1 MTELSFPVSCALVL
15 GKLRER
21 AAEARG
27 QVNEAS
33 ALKEGHAG
41 GLAAPSPTPA
51 LTSWAGREGARG
63 RSSSQQH
70 WPWAQFGEEGGSSG
84 RNLPG
89 ASGKSRTKTKVQE
102 P

>member
-33 ALKEGHAG
+33 VLKEEQAG

-51 LTSWAGREGARG
+51 PTSWAGREGARG
-63 RSSSQQH
+63 SVGPGHSLERKEAPLAGISQ
-70 WPWAQFGEEGGSSG
+70 ELLENLG
-84 RNLPG
+84 R
-89 ASGKSRTKTKVQE
+89 
-102 P
+102 